1 MSLAIKS
8 NHIALPMVG
17 NATFYSQAEKTRFCS
32 DIQFDASNAVNHYY
46 RQFFR
51 ARTSGEFIVD
61 QIEWECT
68 DVIDTGVYYREYTDD
83 ELDGL
88 FHIVSSGNVPLYD
101 VPSNY
106 IVRGTIIGITYYKTN
121 ASQFRLR
128 VDGYFRAGGGEITGV
143 SSYNYENIRAAAAAH
158 NEFGTFDLLVSSGNY
173 CDYADKQA
181 GDYIRYTLRP
191 DAYPTIVVRNNT
203 RSNPAIEILSEEL
216 ALAAYGE
223 EVQFSIATAEYLDWT
238 SIGNGLRAKGF
249 FVYGY
254 DIFWIKEASEAELQ
268 IISMPGDISIQ
279 YASSFTEYQS
289 GVTSSYWRYYGDRL
303 KAYCRHYIDE
313 ANANGAH
320 YNTLYLITSKSCTV
334 GNSVWKIVIKSSTS
348 GENDIVIN
356 DIAFSTLRYLFEESS
371 THDDKIIPKGR
382 GFSYTYST
390 DYIYSSTFDGTGWGG
405 GSTAAEIR
413 IADAERAIATYGLDV
428 LFTFET
434 DDFAD
439 WMELNNGGLE
449 LRGFF
454 VKDRDC
460 YMLHRDSSSSG
471 SEDTPTTP
479 EYVTVTF
486 DAETNGG
493 TCGIGMR
500 KLRQGT
506 RIGTLPIATKIAH
519 VMTGWF
525 TNADGGSEIDAD
537 TIINENIRVFAHFV
551 VQITET
557 TLHKR
562 MFPYLGSMEKHDIL
576 MQTRPKELDPA
587 LGNTFRVVVRG
598 YFRNP
603 QENGSDKHLGLYVL
617 GSYDYKNWQLYGW
630 KEKRLSDA
638 GFHDIGCETYRAS
651 MKYIMVILTGQLAD
665 GSHIDKIDMT
675 GIGRYN
681 NKLK

>member
-8 NHIALPMVG
+8 NHLAVPLVG
-17 NATFYSQAEKTRFCS
+17 NETFFVQSEKTRFCS
-32 DIQFDASNAVNHYY
+32 DIQFNDSYVVSHYY
-46 RQFFR
+46 LQFFR
-51 ARTSGEFIVD
+51 ARNSGEFIVD
-61 QIEWECT
+61 QIEWDAT
-68 DVIDTGVYYREYTDD
+68 DIIDAGNSYREYTDD
-83 ELDGL
+83 ELDHL
-88 FHIVSSGNVPLYD
+88 FHRVSSDNVPLFD
-101 VPSNY
+101 VPANY
-106 IVRGTIIGITYYKTN
+106 IVRGAIIGVWYYKTLPQ
-121 ASQFRLR
+121 AFRLR
-128 VDGYFRAGGGEITGV
+128 VDGYFRASGGEITSGP
-143 SSYNYENIRAAAAAH
+143 SYNYANIRAAAVAR
-158 NEFGTFDLLVSSGNY
+158 NQFGTFDLLVSSGDY
-173 CDYADKQA
+173 CDYADKQD
-181 GDYIRYTLRP
+181 GDYIRCTLRP
-191 DAYPTIVVRNNT
+191 DAYPSIPVRNNT
-203 RSNPAIEILSEEL
+203 RNNPAIEILSEEL
-216 ALAAYGE
+216 ALNVYGE
-223 EVQFSIATAEYLDWT
+223 ETQFSIATAEYTEWT

-254 DIFWIKEASEAELQ
+254 DLFWIKEASESELQ
-268 IISMPGDISIQ
+268 IISMPGDVSIR
-279 YASSFTEYQS
+279 YASSFVEYQS

-320 YNTLYLITSKSCTV
+320 YNSLVLMSSKSSMV
-334 GNSVWKIVIKSSTS
+334 GNSVWKIVIMSSTS
-348 GENDIVIN
+348 GEDNIEIN
-356 DIAFSTLRYLFEESS
+356 GIAFSDLRYLFEESS
-371 THDDKIIPKGR
+371 TYNDVIIPKGR
-382 GFSYTYST
+382 GFNYTYST
-390 DYIYSSTFDGTGWGG
+390 DYIYSGTFDGAAWGG
-405 GSTAAEIR
+405 SSKTAEIR
-413 IADAERAIATYGLDV
+413 ILDAERAIATYGLDV

-434 DDFAD
+434 DDFDD
-439 WMELNNGGLE
+439 WTEVNNGGLE

-460 YMLHRDSSSSG
+460 YMLHRDSGSSG

-486 DAETNGG
+486 DAETNDG

-500 KLRQGT
+500 RLRQGT
-506 RIGTLPIATKIAH
+506 RIGSLPIASRIAH

-525 TNADGGSEIDAD
+525 TNAEGGEEIDAD

-551 VQITET
+551 VQITES
-557 TLHKR
+557 TLRKR
-562 MFPYLGSMEKHDIL
+562 RFPYYGSGEKHDIL
-576 MQTRPKELDPA
+576 MQTRPMELDPA

-603 QENGSDKHLGLYVL
+603 QENDSDKHLGLYVL

-675 GIGRYN
+675 GRGRYN